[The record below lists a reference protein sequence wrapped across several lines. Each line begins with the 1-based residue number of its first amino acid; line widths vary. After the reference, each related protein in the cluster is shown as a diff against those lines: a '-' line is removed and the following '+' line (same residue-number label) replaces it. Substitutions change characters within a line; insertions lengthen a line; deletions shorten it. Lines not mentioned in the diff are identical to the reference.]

1 VSASLQCHP
10 ALPLFAHRHPWRLVF
25 TKCKN
30 SVQDGRRLENLS
42 WRLWHREMSA
52 SASSPNQPPPSSLTE
67 MVSPSETDLP
77 LLVSPIPSPVLGA
90 TVSPIPKGTVLSH
103 PAMALISLPADAH
116 RPGVPSP
123 IIHPL
128 ASMPSLDTIAS
139 PRPRSSLAA
148 GKIICDILPEKISLP
163 RRQPPPHD
171 GLTCIVDIA
180 SPSLVPSTTVPA
192 LLAPPPA
199 IVTPTTGV
207 PSFPRVVI
215 VNPTPHPTPPATPLS
230 THQSHHIPLNPISHL
245 PSHLT
250 PSRLPASPART
261 SGLVSAPPEYVTPNG
276 RLNAVTTLP
285 VPHRLQ
291 VLPPQLA
298 IPPQYAPRPPTSQLT
313 PRPPGTV
320 GSTRL
325 TTATTAKHVTVPEF
339 PTAGSALSH
348 QSRFFFRES
357 PEQIDSSPDRAG
369 SALGR
374 AGNDDRPNSRDV
386 SSEVKAS
393 LPENVQRTTSER
405 SDSLDADVSVHPGK
419 ALTATSSSVGS
430 KGSKDSTSLPR
441 NRKGS
446 TTMPAA
452 AITTTAGATTTR
464 RKPGHQVA
472 GRPARPLVA
481 RMNSRLAPQKHAKST
496 LNVLTTANPA
506 MTKTDPKDKA
516 KGPPS
521 PVTPIRPTLTP
532 TNATVTTKQQGPP
545 PPVLKRRGNSTTSRE
560 KRLSIDRAVDLQ
572 HPSKTSPAE
581 REPPIAQSQRRG
593 IVAEDDDSSSNSDF
607 ETEDTDADSEWASE
621 EISQVEDEK
630 PPTKTNGKTTGKGK
644 GKGGDET
651 TRRARGVAEEEERKR
666 HDREMFAKL
675 PRKSYTNLPEGV
687 SGVGGVGRLYGPPR
701 TRSGLLTQLLNPDPS
716 IFPVN
721 HPYRASLS
729 SQDVTAYSRM
739 NPALSMSRVQAAMPQ
754 ATRAQVTVN
763 NRPTTQLNGDAAGPS
778 DLRAGGKYRPR
789 GRPDGA
795 EMDDSD
801 GEDDDNKLE
810 VSTSLAQQRLA
821 ALVGPRRRG
830 FPRRQNSDPQ
840 PQTNLSPAVVN
851 HQVVDHP
858 NMVNPNAAPIPLH
871 HPYNLPPPSAPS
883 TPRTTRR
890 HMLSTELSES
900 LRRNLL
906 WERQVSKVG
915 GQPYQRRP
923 VSALTPGLRPLTSVN
938 EGQASGSGSADTD
951 KPKSDSKE
959 ERRKKA
965 LDRNRSWADEYHY
978 SGW

>member
-1 VSASLQCHP
+1 M
-10 ALPLFAHRHPWRLVF
+10 F

-52 SASSPNQPPPSSLTE
+52 SAASPSQPPPLPSTE
-67 MVSPSETDLP
+67 MTPPSETDLP
-77 LLVSPIPSPVLGA
+77 LLISPIASPILGA
-90 TVSPIPKGTVLSH
+90 TVTPIPKGTVPRNRAVASPPLS
-103 PAMALISLPADAH
+103 ADIH
-116 RPGVPSP
+116 QLGVPSP

-139 PRPRSSLAA
+139 PRPRSSFRA

-163 RRQPPPHD
+163 RRHPLPVA
-171 GLTCIVDIA
+171 LTCTIGVA
-180 SPSLVPSTTVPA
+180 SPSPVPSTPVST
-192 LLAPPPA
+192 LLAP
-199 IVTPTTGV
+199 VNLQTTTTSAAGV
-207 PSFPRVVI
+207 LPFPRVVI
-215 VNPTPHPTPPATPLS
+215 ENPTPHPTPPTTPLS
-230 THQSHHIPLNPISHL
+230 AYQVHHSGLHPISQL

-250 PSRLPASPART
+250 PGLLLAPPGRT
-261 SGLVSAPPEYVTPNG
+261 SGLASATPEHMISNVDP
-276 RLNAVTTLP
+276 NAVTAST
-285 VPHRLQ
+285 VPPRLH
-291 VLPPQLA
+291 VLPTQLA
-298 IPPQYAPRPPTSQLT
+298 IPPQYAHRPSTSRFAQQPL
-313 PRPPGTV
+313 GAV
-320 GSTRL
+320 CSTRP
-325 TTATTAKHVTVPEF
+325 TAATTSEHVTVPEF
-339 PTAGSALSH
+339 PKIGEPVLSY

-369 SALGR
+369 TARGHVGGDSKSS
-374 AGNDDRPNSRDV
+374 NRDV
-386 SSEVKAS
+386 PSTETA
-393 LPENVQRTTSER
+393 PRATSER
-405 SDSLDADVSVHPGK
+405 SDSLDADVSVNPDK
-419 ALTATSSSVGS
+419 ALTVMSSSVGS
-430 KGSKDSTSLPR
+430 KGSKDSTSLTR
-441 NRKGS
+441 NKRGS
-446 TTMPAA
+446 TTN
-452 AITTTAGATTTR
+452 TTGATTMR
-464 RKPGHQVA
+464 RKASHQVTA
-472 GRPARPLVA
+472 RPARPLIA

-496 LNVLTTANPA
+496 SNVPTTANPPITRTTSQRGEA
-506 MTKTDPKDKA
+506 GARADPKDKA
-516 KGPPS
+516 KGSPS
-521 PVTPIRPTLTP
+521 PVTPIQPTLAP
-532 TNATVTTKQQGPP
+532 TRIAVTTKQQGPP
-545 PPVLKRRGNSTTSRE
+545 SPTIKRRGNSTTSRE
-560 KRLSIDRAVDLQ
+560 KRLSTGNKVDLQ
-572 HPSKTSPAE
+572 HPPKTSLVE
-581 REPPIAQSQRRG
+581 KESPIVKSQRRG
-593 IVAEDDDSSSNSDF
+593 IVVDDDNSSSNSEF
-607 ETEDTDADSEWASE
+607 ETEDSDDSEWASE
-621 EISQVEDEK
+621 EISQVEDDK
-630 PPTKTNGKTTGKGK
+630 PPAKVNGKGK
-644 GKGGDET
+644 RKAEGEVV
-651 TRRARGVAEEEERKR
+651 RRAREAVEEQGRKR
-666 HDREMFAKL
+666 RDEELFAKL

-687 SGVGGVGRLYGPPR
+687 SGVGGVESLYGPPR

-721 HPYRASLS
+721 HPYRTSFS

-754 ATRAQVTVN
+754 ATRTQVTVN
-763 NRPTTQLNGDAAGPS
+763 NHPTTQINDNGAGPS

-789 GRPDGA
+789 GRPDTA

-801 GEDDDNKLE
+801 GDDDDNKLE

-840 PQTNLSPAVVN
+840 PQPSLSPNVVN

-858 NMVNPNAAPIPLH
+858 RVANPNNIAPIPLH
-871 HPYNLPPPSAPS
+871 HPYNLPPPTAPS

-923 VSALTPGLRPLTSVN
+923 VSALIPGLRPLTSVN
-938 EGQASGSGSADTD
+938 ESQASGSGSGDGD
-951 KPKSDSKE
+951 KPNSESKE